1 MANAGPIPSYETFVN
16 RLYIQFIFKIS
27 VCASHPMKFICA
39 FATSELYIL
48 ACSLSIC
55 LLHLCVHPIWIT
67 FSICL
72 LISVFFIFLSCL
84 LKFSIRIIYT
94 CRDFIGTLE
103 RKYQSKFSIWGITV
117 LATEEVVFIYDLL
130 LSTCFPASKFRGQI
144 VPTIS
149 YGCHHCISIVQ
160 SVLWTQLRIYAKKL
174 PFTFLLFE

>member
-1 MANAGPIPSYETFVN
+1 VHTGAGILSMANAGPIPSYETFVN

-117 LATEEVVFIYDLL
+117 LATEEVVFIYM
-130 LSTCFPASKFRGQI
+130 TFYYQH
-144 VPTIS
+144 V
-149 YGCHHCISIVQ
+149 
-160 SVLWTQLRIYAKKL
+160 
-174 PFTFLLFE
+174 FLLQNSEAKLCQLFLMVVITAYP